1 MTFARRR
8 FLRLAAGAAAL
19 PIASSIARAQTYPA
33 RPITIVVP
41 YAAGGE
47 ADVLARVVGEHMR
60 ATLGQPVLIENVVGA
75 GGAIGLRRVARAPSD
90 GYTIIT
96 GNLGTHVAL
105 GAIYQL
111 DFDLLDLTPV
121 AQLPTFP
128 CLIATRKTVPAS
140 NLRELIAWLKANQ
153 DRVSVGTSGVGGAS
167 HVWGVFFQN
176 VIGVRLQ
183 FVPYRGA
190 GPATT

>member
-8 FLRLAAGAAAL
+8 FLRLAAGAVAL

-75 GGAIGLRRVARAPSD
+75 GGAIGLRRSTARRR
-90 GYTIIT
+90 T
-96 GNLGTHVAL
+96 
-105 GAIYQL
+105 
-111 DFDLLDLTPV
+111 
-121 AQLPTFP
+121 
-128 CLIATRKTVPAS
+128 ATLS
-140 NLRELIAWLKANQ
+140 
-153 DRVSVGTSGVGGAS
+153 
-167 HVWGVFFQN
+167 
-176 VIGVRLQ
+176 
-183 FVPYRGA
+183 
-190 GPATT
+190 